1 LVEVSALFS
10 RKAIAQSRQDSI
22 SELRDLVGLT
32 ETELA
37 DPKTMMSVEKHWL
50 LFERLAE
57 AERPDISFHMRTSAS
72 MRCDDFGTLGM
83 AMKSAPTLLQSL
95 NRLERY
101 TRIYNQYSSFS
112 QFGRGDE
119 YWWVNAA
126 YGPRRDGRFL
136 SDQAALGTFMALWR
150 DACGE
155 SLKPKRVQFSHSPI
169 GSVEPL
175 ESHFQCAVIFDAE
188 SDAIVLDRA
197 DLERRNTVGDMQIW
211 KFIRQHLAQ
220 SIEATQPNQIDR
232 EVVIHVANS
241 LSDGVP
247 RLDDV
252 ASSLGLGG
260 RTLQRRL
267 SELGHSYQSLVEEA
281 RREVAMK
288 LVADPR
294 HSLVE
299 IAFLTGFAEQSSFT
313 RAFKKW
319 SGQTPRAY
327 RGNSRI
333 SLVN

>member
-1 LVEVSALFS
+1 MEVSALFS
-10 RKAIAQSRQDSI
+10 RKAIAQARHDDI
-22 SELRDLVGLT
+22 SELHNLVGLT
-32 ETELA
+32 EAELA
-37 DPKTMMSVEKHWL
+37 DPATMMPIEKHWV

-57 AERPDISFHMRTSAS
+57 AERPQISFHMRTSAS
-72 MRCDDFGTLGM
+72 MRCDDYGTLGM
-83 AMKSAPTLLQSL
+83 AMKSAPTLQQSL

-101 TRIYNQYSSFS
+101 ARIFNNYSNFE
-112 QFGRGDE
+112 QFRRGDE

-126 YGPRRDGRFL
+126 YGPERDGRLL
-136 SDQAALGTFMALWR
+136 SDQAALGTFLALWR
-150 DACGE
+150 DACGA
-155 SLKPKRVQFSHSPI
+155 SLRPKRVQFSHSPI

-175 ESHFQCAVIFDAE
+175 ESHFQCPVIFNAQC
-188 SDAIVLDRA
+188 DAIILDQA
-197 DLERRNTVGDMQIW
+197 DLERRNTVGDKQIW
-211 KFIRQHLAQ
+211 NFIRQHLAE

-247 RLDDV
+247 RLDEV

-299 IAFLTGFAEQSSFT
+299 VAFLTGFAEQSSFT

-319 SGQTPRAY
+319 SGKTPRAY
-327 RGNSRI
+327 RGNPRI
-333 SLVN
+333 SMAN